1 MKKLFTL
8 CAAAIMGSVMAFAQS
23 DYTPTENV
31 FQFVDEDGAVVADG
45 TTWEVYEK
53 HDSLINLPGLDPMDM
68 GTMVLSGLSVKN
80 TAEGDVYC
88 AVDFQVTQIDG
99 GTFQICF
106 PSKCQGVSSV
116 TDVLSTDAGIVSA
129 GSTKDM
135 LTEWVIR
142 PMNGNTEVTG
152 VCKATLQLKTMRQVQ
167 TGEVGG
173 YPIYGYELVAMGP
186 KVDII
191 FHNDGTNAGISGVAP
206 AGKQEAE
213 AYYSLDGR
221 RRDVPQKGLNIVK
234 YADGS
239 AKKVIVK

>member
-53 HDSLINLPGLDPMDM
+53 HDSLINLPGLDPIDQ

-88 AVDFQVTQIDG
+88 AVDYQVTQIDG

-106 PSKCQGVSSV
+106 PSQCQGVSSV

-135 LTEWVIR
+135 LTEWV
-142 PMNGNTEVTG
+142 
-152 VCKATLQLKTMRQVQ
+152 KAGQWQYRGYRRMQGHGAAQDHAPGADRR
-167 TGEVGG
+167 GG
-173 YPIYGYELVAMGP
+173 RLPHLW
-186 KVDII
+186 
-191 FHNDGTNAGISGVAP
+191 
-206 AGKQEAE
+206 
-213 AYYSLDGR
+213 L
-221 RRDVPQKGLNIVK
+221 
-234 YADGS
+234 
-239 AKKVIVK
+239 

>member
-53 HDSLINLPGLDPMDM
+53 HDIGGGIMDM
-68 GTMVLSGLSVKN
+68 GTAVLSGLSVKN
-80 TAEGDVYC
+80 TADGDVYC
-88 AVDFQVTQIDG
+88 AVDYQVTQIDG

-106 PSKCQGVSSV
+106 PTNCIPSSSV
-116 TDVLSTDAGIVSA
+116 TEVLSTQSGIISA
-129 GSTKDM
+129 GSVND
-135 LTEWVIR
+135 LQTEWVIR
-142 PMNGNTEVTG
+142 PMKGNTEVTG
-152 VCKATLQLKTMRQVQ
+152 VCKATVQLKTMRQVQ

-206 AGKQEAE
+206 AGKQEVE

>member
-53 HDSLINLPGLDPMDM
+53 HDSLINIPGLDPIDM

-142 PMNGNTEVTG
+142 PANGNTEVTG
-152 VCKATLQLKTMRQVQ
+152 VCKATVQLKTMRQVQ

-191 FHNDGTNAGISGVAP
+191 FHNDGTNAGISGVAS

-221 RRDVPQKGLNIVK
+221 RSDVPQKGLNIVK